1 MDFALSEDQKLFAS
15 TVKNLLTEQASP
27 ARIRQAWSNELEHP
41 NSVWTNLAEMGVL
54 GMTCPES
61 HDGLGMSPM
70 DWVVVL
76 EECGRVA
83 LPDPVL
89 ESMVVG
95 TELLNQCGSASLKDQ
110 WLPKLATGEVTLS
123 VALSS
128 EAFVVAADQV
138 DLILAQ
144 KEDKIYAL
152 KPKQF
157 ECTRQDSVD
166 GARRIFTLDWDA
178 TKHEAIA
185 QGPDALDAIRD
196 AQLRGTLAA
205 AAQLLG
211 LSHQML
217 DMSIEYAK
225 TRTQFGKAIG
235 SFQAIKHKLAD
246 AWLKLEFA
254 RPVVYRAAHSLTH
267 DRTGRDVHVAMAKAY
282 ASDLGMHASKT
293 ALQCHGA
300 IGYSFEYDLHLWMKR
315 AWSLASTWGDAAHH
329 RSIIAA
335 EILDKDDQEDME
347 L

>member
-15 TVKNLLTEQASP
+15 TVKNLLTEQATP
-27 ARIRQAWSNELEHP
+27 ARIRQAWQNELAHP
-41 NSVWTNLAEMGVL
+41 NPVWNELAQMGVL
-54 GMTCPES
+54 GMSCPEE
-61 HDGLGMSPM
+61 HGGLEMTPM

-76 EECGRVA
+76 EECGRAA

-95 TELLNQCGSASLKDQ
+95 SSLLAQLGTDELKAR
-110 WLPKLATGEVTLS
+110 WLPKLAMGEASLS
-123 VALSS
+123 VALQS
-128 EAFVVAADQV
+128 EAHVVAADQV

-144 KEDKIYAL
+144 KEDKLFAL
-152 KPKQF
+152 EPGQF
-157 ECTRQDSVD
+157 ECTRHDSVD
-166 GARRIFTLDWDA
+166 GARRLFTLQWDEAQA
-178 TKHEAIA
+178 TPFA
-185 QGPDALDAIRD
+185 QGLEVSRAIEE
-196 AQLRGTLAA
+196 AELNGSLAA

-211 LSHQML
+211 LSQQML

-235 SFQAIKHKLAD
+235 TFQAIKHKLAD

-267 DRTGRDVHVAMAKAY
+267 NRTDKALHVSMAKAY
-282 ASDLGMHASKT
+282 ASELGMHASKT

-315 AWSLASTWGDAAHH
+315 TWSLASAWGDAAQHR
-329 RSIIAA
+329 RSIASR
-335 EILDKDDQEDME
+335 ILDQDHQEDMQ